1 MNQEESTR
9 LLCPWDF
16 PGNNLGVKNT
26 ETVAISFS
34 RESSW
39 PRDRTWSPALA
50 GRFFYHWVTWEAQSK
65 WRKHIKLIVL
75 DKFIHRKACTCIRH
89 SGKPRA
95 CPGAASKGRC
105 AQEKTLKPSKGWATG
120 LRGGCHWSWW
130 QWGFVHYDV
139 SNGMAYLTNA
149 EHIMR
154 NARLDK
160 RQAVIKI
167 SRRNI
172 NGFRYTDDTTLMADS
187 EELKS
192 LLMKVKEESEKV
204 GLKLNIQKTKIMAS
218 SPITSWEIDGETMQT
233 VRDFIFL
240 GSRITADC
248 DCSQEIKRRLF
259 LGRKAMT
266 ILDSVLKSCC

>member
-1 MNQEESTR
+1 
-9 LLCPWDF
+9 
-16 PGNNLGVKNT
+16 
-26 ETVAISFS
+26 
-34 RESSW
+34 
-39 PRDRTWSPALA
+39 
-50 GRFFYHWVTWEAQSK
+50 
-65 WRKHIKLIVL
+65 
-75 DKFIHRKACTCIRH
+75 
-89 SGKPRA
+89 
-95 CPGAASKGRC
+95 
-105 AQEKTLKPSKGWATG
+105 
-120 LRGGCHWSWW
+120 
-130 QWGFVHYDV
+130 
-139 SNGMAYLTNA
+139 MAYLTNA

-160 RQAVIKI
+160 GQAVIKI